1 MTRKELEKKAF
12 DIVREDMAFMGT
24 TDEEIMQEIAE
35 ASDSDLLK
43 FIENE

>member
-12 DIVREDMAFMGT
+12 EIVRSDMALIGT
-24 TDEEIMQEIAE
+24 TDEEILQEIAE
-35 ASDSDLLK
+35 ASDSDLLT